1 MNGMQLQ
8 SDFELHIIS
17 LVLSIVACSRP
28 DDSHLL
34 EPREIKSFFFSHRS
48 SYSYFINNC
57 LMVNMSQVVTE
68 RLGTDKSGCPF
79 PFRNFQSS

>member
-17 LVLSIVACSRP
+17 LVISIVACSRP

-34 EPREIKSFFFSHRS
+34 ELREIKNFFSHTKAH
-48 SYSYFINNC
+48 I
-57 LMVNMSQVVTE
+57 LTLQTIV
-68 RLGTDKSGCPF
+68 
-79 PFRNFQSS
+79 